1 MAIGYYNFG
10 NIQQGNQSVV
20 NSMLGLGK
28 QISSAIENHAA
39 TESAKAMLP
48 MLQQQY
54 QTGMAKIAAG
64 HSDGLGDIY
73 QASMVASQ
81 NPILAPMANHAINLA
96 NSANQQTQHTL
107 RTRAAQEGA
116 LIRAGMA
123 HPGSYDA
130 NGNYI
135 PAAKQAA
142 PITGSEQAKINQKNL
157 FMGHA
162 LWNGTDK
169 MSGAKEGLED
179 FLNNKASDKSQDF
192 LGKLNTYQEMKKQ
205 NPSFINQ
212 DFENAL
218 HAKKAITDGVITPV
232 DALYRLKGGKPKS
245 MPSATPASAPKN
257 GMIPAAAGGLT
268 QADQEDPQTSAEY
281 QADQE
286 ELRNS
291 EEDQSII

>member
-28 QISSAIENHAA
+28 QISSAIETHAA

-54 QTGMAKIAAG
+54 QTGMGLIANG
-64 HSDGLGDIY
+64 HAEGLSNIY
-73 QASMVASQ
+73 QASMLASQ
-81 NPILAPMANHAINLA
+81 NPILAPMGGHMVNMG
-96 NSANQQTQHTL
+96 NSAMQQVSHNL

-142 PITGSEQAKINQKNL
+142 PITGTALANQTAKYRTNIANTYNNL
-157 FMGHA
+157 K
-162 LWNGTDK
+162 T
-169 MSGAKEGLED
+169 GLED
-179 FLNNKASDKSQDF
+179 YLTGKDSDAASSFAQ
-192 LGKLNTYQEMKKQ
+192 GINYYQAAQKDLPGFSDP
-205 NPSFINQ
+205 N
-212 DFENAL
+212 FENAIA
-218 HAKKAITDGVITPV
+218 AKRAIEANRDPALVIK
-232 DALYRLKGGKPKS
+232 RLKTMTSQPKKTS
-245 MPSATPASAPKN
+245 PVPTKNPDIAPQSGMGSDLAAS
-257 GMIPAAAGGLT
+257 GGLT
-268 QADQEDPQTSAEY
+268 QADQ
-281 QADQE
+281 ADQE
-286 ELRNS
+286 EPQTP
-291 EEDQSII
+291 EEDQSIS

>member
-28 QISSAIENHAA
+28 QISSAIETHAA

-54 QTGMAKIAAG
+54 QTGMGLIANG
-64 HSDGLGDIY
+64 HAEGLSNIY
-73 QASMVASQ
+73 QASMLASQ
-81 NPILAPMANHAINLA
+81 NPILAPMGGHMVNMG
-96 NSANQQTQHTL
+96 NSAMQQVSHNL
-107 RTRAAQEGA
+107 RTAAAQQGA

-123 HPGSYDA
+123 HPGYYDA
-130 NGNYI
+130 NGNYV

-218 HAKKAITDGVITPV
+218 HAKQAIKDGVISPT
-232 DALYRLKGGKPKS
+232 DALDRLKGGKPKA
-245 MPSATPASAPKN
+245 MPSATPTAAPKN
-257 GMIPAAAGGLT
+257 GMIPAASSIGMAN
-268 QADQEDPQTSAEY
+268 QE
-281 QADQE
+281 QE
-286 ELRNS
+286 TP
-291 EEDQSII
+291 EESVASTEQPEEEEATV